1 MVRVAG
7 STGRW
12 GGVLRVWVA
21 VLVLAVGSFCGAAR
35 ADDATPDWVQRLC
48 NSVGET
54 MYGFAWPTATY
65 HGWSFAGLAPASDAG
80 VDLAVRLDG
89 ESGWDGSYLYT
100 FVILTVDANGIRNLR
115 WGRNNGTF
123 APGSTVR
130 IMANAVADLERQY
143 EASQTQDSSSPR
155 LIPN

>member
-1 MVRVAG
+1 MISVAR

-12 GGVLRVWVA
+12 GGALRVWVA
-21 VLVLAVGSFCGAAR
+21 VLVLAVGSFSGAAR
-35 ADDATPDWVQRLC
+35 ADDATPDWVQRLG
-48 NSVGET
+48 NSVAET
-54 MYGFAWPTATY
+54 IYGLAWPTATY
-65 HGWSFAGLAPASDAG
+65 RGWGFAGLAPAENGG

-100 FVILTVDANGIRNLR
+100 FVILTVDANGIRDMR

-143 EASQTQDSSSPR
+143 EASQTPDSSSPR